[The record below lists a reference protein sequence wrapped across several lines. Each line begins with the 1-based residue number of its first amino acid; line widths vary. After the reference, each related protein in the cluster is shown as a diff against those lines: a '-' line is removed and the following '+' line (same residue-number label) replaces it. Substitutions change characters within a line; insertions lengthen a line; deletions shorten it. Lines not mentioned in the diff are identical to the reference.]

1 VIAMMTDQ
9 GCKKNGSR
17 LARVLV
23 VRKQVD
29 LLGNSLVELEVKA

>member
-1 VIAMMTDQ
+1 MIAVMTDQ
-9 GCKKNGSR
+9 GCRENGSR

-29 LLGNSLVELEVKA
+29 SLGNSLVELEVKA